1 MSTLPASD
9 ARPIIS
15 SSFAGFSPQ
24 NAAFTAA
31 LLSVLGTTAIWPTL
45 LFLWSLWT
53 TDALKSVGMIIPVV
67 SLVLILRVWRSLGW
81 EMNGTWWGAALL
93 TVTIAVVRLREQ
105 SVLVFMI
112 SPQWSIYVPPPSL
125 VVFAYASGAVLLF
138 GGTRLYRAAWFPIAL
153 LWLVNPVPHIFN
165 VYVDLPLQR
174 VSAHV
179 ARAFAMALGQP
190 LSPDQMRLMFT
201 PQFGMFIAPGCNGI
215 RGAVTMGLI
224 ALVAGYVY
232 RFRLRAHAAVVA
244 AAVLLGYLFNFV
256 RLCLLV
262 LYYLVALRIP
272 WLQNKAKLGD
282 YIIGA
287 CLFFVATAL
296 LFSVIRRL
304 GESSAELR
312 PPLQPAPRD
321 LLQTSSAAGPLSF
334 RFAAMILFVVIG
346 CVRLSGALVHN
357 RAAVVADADQNALG
371 RFPANLGSFT
381 LSRSWN
387 EYLPGG
393 PLIFHWADYAPAD
406 GGAHVAIGL
415 SPVLGSHD
423 TLICHS
429 ARGEDPI
436 WHGQLTIPTAVAP
449 INFSGSFFNNG
460 ATQYLE
466 ASTLC
471 NGSACG
477 ESSSDRTHFGFV
489 YSRPDPSALVSQ
501 DPERPIPILLRA
513 ETIDTTLPADVARKR
528 LSDSVRSF
536 LASASLEQLTQ
547 PYRRH

>member
-9 ARPIIS
+9 ARPLIS
-15 SSFAGFSPQ
+15 SSFARVSPQ
-24 NAAFTAA
+24 HAAALAA
-31 LLSVLGTTAIWPTL
+31 LLSILGVTAIWPTV

-53 TDALKSVGMIIPVV
+53 TDALKSVGMIIPLV
-67 SLVLILRVWRSLGW
+67 SLILILRVWRTLGW
-81 EMNGTWWGAALL
+81 EMDGTWWGAALL
-93 TVTIAVVRLREQ
+93 ALTIAVVRLREQ
-105 SVLVFMI
+105 SVLVFMVTL
-112 SPQWSIYVPPPSL
+112 QWSVYVPPHSL
-125 VVFAYASGAVLLF
+125 VVFAYASGAVLFF

-165 VYVDLPLQR
+165 VFVDLPLQR
-174 VSAHV
+174 ISAHV
-179 ARAFAMALGQP
+179 ARGFAMALGQP

-224 ALVAGYVY
+224 ALVAGYIY
-232 RFRLRAHAAVVA
+232 RFRFRAHAAVVA
-244 AAVLLGYLFNFV
+244 GAILLGYVFNFA

-262 LYYLVALRIP
+262 LFYLVALRLP

-287 CLFFVATAL
+287 CLFFFATYL
-296 LFSVIRRL
+296 LFHIIRSLGDSVRQIRPL
-304 GESSAELR
+304 PAPAMLLPSSA
-312 PPLQPAPRD
+312 
-321 LLQTSSAAGPLSF
+321 SSPLSF
-334 RFAAMILFVVIG
+334 RFAAMLVFVLLG
-346 CVRLSGALVHN
+346 CVRLSGAILRN
-357 RAAVVADADQNALG
+357 RAVSASDADQNALG
-371 RFPANLGSFT
+371 RFPSTLGAYT

-406 GGAHVAIGL
+406 GGTHIAIGL
-415 SPVLGSHD
+415 FPVLGSHD

-429 ARGEDPI
+429 ARGEDPL
-436 WHGQLTIPTAVAP
+436 WHGQFTIPTALAP

-471 NGSACG
+471 NGATCG
-477 ESSSDRTHFGFV
+477 ESSTAGTHLGFV
-489 YSRPDPSALVSQ
+489 YSRPDASALITQ
-501 DPERPIPILLRA
+501 DPERSIPILLRA
-513 ETIDTTLPADVARKR
+513 ETIDTTLSTGVARDR
-528 LSDSVRSF
+528 LATSLRSF
-536 LASASLEQLTQ
+536 LASVNLESLTQ
-547 PYRRH
+547 PYRRQ